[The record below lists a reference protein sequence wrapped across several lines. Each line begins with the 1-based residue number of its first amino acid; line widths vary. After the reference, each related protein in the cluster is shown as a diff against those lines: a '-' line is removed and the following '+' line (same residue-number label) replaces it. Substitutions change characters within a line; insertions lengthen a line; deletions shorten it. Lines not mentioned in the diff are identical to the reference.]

1 MLYYMKKQL
10 FYIQFFNKKGLKPL
24 HIFRMCDNIIKANFK
39 VQTQGVFFIM
49 PNIKSAK
56 KRVLVSDKK
65 RLENKMVRSQMNT
78 AVKKLA
84 ENNVELAESLL
95 PKTSSMIDNAAV
107 KGVIHKNAAN
117 HKKAQI
123 GKALHQLKQGIIV
136 VKADAKTLK
145 QAEQRA
151 AAARKAAEEEALKQ
165 ERSAAR
171 KAKEEAAAAKKA
183 PAKAPAKKAS
193 AKKTADEAAAPKTK
207 KSSSKAK
214 EEATAE
220 NGAASATEETPA
232 KPKRTTKKAP
242 ASVEDVKPE

>member
-1 MLYYMKKQL
+1 M
-10 FYIQFFNKKGLKPL
+10 I
-24 HIFRMCDNIIKANFK
+24 
-39 VQTQGVFFIM
+39 
-49 PNIKSAK
+49 
-56 KRVLVSDKK
+56 
-65 RLENKMVRSQMNT
+65 RSQMIT
-78 AVKKLA
+78 AVKKFNAAIA
-84 ENNVELAESLL
+84 ENNVSLAEELL

-151 AAARKAAEEEALKQ
+151 AAARKAEAEKALKQ

-171 KAKEEAAAAKKA
+171 KAKEEAVAAKN
-183 PAKAPAKKAS
+183 APAKKTTKKA
-193 AKKTADEAAAPKTK
+193 ADEKTASKPR

-214 EEATAE
+214 ADAS
-220 NGAASATEETPA
+220 ADSDVASATNETPA
-232 KPKRTTKKAP
+232 KPKRTTKKTVSA
-242 ASVEDVKPE
+242 EDSKAE

>member
-1 MLYYMKKQL
+1 
-10 FYIQFFNKKGLKPL
+10 
-24 HIFRMCDNIIKANFK
+24 
-39 VQTQGVFFIM
+39 M

-78 AVKKLA
+78 AVKKFNAAIA

-165 ERSAAR
+165 GKKRGEKSKGRSCGSQKSTCQSAR
-171 KAKEEAAAAKKA
+171 KKSLRKK
-183 PAKAPAKKAS
+183 
-193 AKKTADEAAAPKTK
+193 DC
-207 KSSSKAK
+207 
-214 EEATAE
+214 
-220 NGAASATEETPA
+220 
-232 KPKRTTKKAP
+232 
-242 ASVEDVKPE
+242 